1 MKIFHNLNEY
11 RKQPDAELPTCVT
24 LGKFDGFHLGHQKLI
39 SRVLDV
45 SRQRGLPSVVFMI
58 RLKDRGILSHKE
70 RSRMLKKLG
79 VDILVECTF
88 SRGFMLMSAEEFIQ
102 DILAD
107 TLHASFVSVGTDFRF
122 GHNRSGDAKVLQE
135 FGEKYNYETDIIE
148 KEMYL
153 GEEISSTR
161 VRASLAA
168 RDMELVAELLGREY
182 GIFGTVQ
189 HGRGIGA
196 AFGMP
201 TVNLLPPG
209 DKILPPDGVYAS
221 SVKLPDGSQRP
232 GVTNI
237 GFRPTV
243 NGTHRTIET
252 TLIDYSGNLYGAEL
266 TISLMHFIRGERKF
280 ASMEELKAQIE
291 KDKITALKFNT

>member
-1 MKIFHNLNEY
+1 MKIFHNLTEY
-11 RKQPDAELPTCVT
+11 RNQPDAELPTCVT

-88 SRGFMLMSAEEFIQ
+88 SRGFMLMSAQEFIQ

-135 FGEKYNYETDIIE
+135 FGEKYNYETDSATVMTQNE
-148 KEMYL
+148 GTDSPNDFRVEMGQLATSL
-153 GEEISSTR
+153 GDETYR
-161 VRASLAA
+161 
-168 RDMELVAELLGREY
+168 
-182 GIFGTVQ
+182 
-189 HGRGIGA
+189 
-196 AFGMP
+196 
-201 TVNLLPPG
+201 
-209 DKILPPDGVYAS
+209 KIYWP
-221 SVKLPDGSQRP
+221 QRP
-232 GVTNI
+232 S
-237 GFRPTV
+237 
-243 NGTHRTIET
+243 
-252 TLIDYSGNLYGAEL
+252 D
-266 TISLMHFIRGERKF
+266 
-280 ASMEELKAQIE
+280 
-291 KDKITALKFNT
+291 